1 MEFLAAKANIPM
13 EVSNRTPE
21 QAARDRA
28 LEEER
33 KIFFKLNRFAARF
46 YQETFES
53 SDGGIARDYAE
64 KRGIERDYL
73 LSFGIGYAPDSWT
86 SLRDLFLKIKAP
98 MVKSYELGLFRT
110 KGGEKP
116 KEDGSNLF
124 DTFRNRLMFPIRDVN
139 GEVLG
144 FGGRWLGAN
153 NAEAPKYINSLES
166 VVYEKDKTLYNLDQ
180 ARKPIRDMETVVLV
194 EGYMDCLSLVQAGF
208 PNVVANCG
216 TALTKNQALTLRKL
230 APKVICLYDSD
241 AAGQAATEKAMNL
254 FLETDGYPLLGAKL
268 PDGKDPD
275 EFLRAHGDDG
285 TLQMANIL
293 QNSPALLDL
302 WIDEQIKE
310 TPRTLQGRA
319 ETADRIAAK
328 LAKLKDELLIQARV
342 PGLASGLDME
352 PDFIRE
358 AMRKY
363 RKGFGGGAESGP
375 SGGGSGAPSY
385 QAPAGSNG
393 FAHSSNAR
401 PVLPPRRMSG
411 VLNARTPGK
420 GKQNLSQGGKRDI
433 GFDRRFLGDVL
444 KNPSWIAAL
453 REQHL
458 KNPGVVL
465 PFIQDEGFRTVL
477 GKILEPLVPGQ
488 GEDERIQ
495 EALESLRDQP
505 RLRSFLSE
513 CTMRGDEGIPSND
526 LEAALIRLKDVSLQI
541 KAAELQTQIDEAE
554 RSGDGAR
561 SEALLLELLDLRRQR
576 TQR

>member
-1 MEFLAAKANIPM
+1 MAGSDKDFVKKIKEAIDIVAYVGETVPLRRSGKYFTGLSPFTKEKSPSFFVQPEKQTFHCYSTDQGGDLIDFVMLTKGFAFREALEFLAAKANIPM

-28 LEEER
+28 LDEER

-86 SLRDLFLKIKAP
+86 ALRDLFLKIKAP

-216 TALTKNQALTLRKL
+216 TALT
-230 APKVICLYDSD
+230 
-241 AAGQAATEKAMNL
+241 
-254 FLETDGYPLLGAKL
+254 
-268 PDGKDPD
+268 
-275 EFLRAHGDDG
+275 
-285 TLQMANIL
+285 
-293 QNSPALLDL
+293 
-302 WIDEQIKE
+302 
-310 TPRTLQGRA
+310 
-319 ETADRIAAK
+319 
-328 LAKLKDELLIQARV
+328 
-342 PGLASGLDME
+342 
-352 PDFIRE
+352 
-358 AMRKY
+358 
-363 RKGFGGGAESGP
+363 
-375 SGGGSGAPSY
+375 
-385 QAPAGSNG
+385 
-393 FAHSSNAR
+393 
-401 PVLPPRRMSG
+401 
-411 VLNARTPGK
+411 
-420 GKQNLSQGGKRDI
+420 
-433 GFDRRFLGDVL
+433 
-444 KNPSWIAAL
+444 
-453 REQHL
+453 
-458 KNPGVVL
+458 
-465 PFIQDEGFRTVL
+465 
-477 GKILEPLVPGQ
+477 
-488 GEDERIQ
+488 
-495 EALESLRDQP
+495 
-505 RLRSFLSE
+505 
-513 CTMRGDEGIPSND
+513 
-526 LEAALIRLKDVSLQI
+526 
-541 KAAELQTQIDEAE
+541 
-554 RSGDGAR
+554 
-561 SEALLLELLDLRRQR
+561 
-576 TQR
+576 